1 MHSVKFFLHYGKMHS
16 QLRYGLRRYIE
27 EKFFFSQ
34 NFFVKIFVSIAQT
47 VFYCFPKWLSN
58 KWTLFETSILVL
70 KTRKRISKI
79 FTSHLM
85 AIWISSQS
93 DIAFD
98 DRTPKLL
105 LQIIRDKECII
116 WRFCQKESNKC
127 KVTAE
132 EDFLLSIESIWNRN

>member
-1 MHSVKFFLHYGKMHS
+1 MSRDIFAAILCRG
-16 QLRYGLRRYIE
+16 IE
-27 EKFFFSQ
+27 K
-34 NFFVKIFVSIAQT
+34 KDI
-47 VFYCFPKWLSN
+47 
-58 KWTLFETSILVL
+58 
-70 KTRKRISKI
+70 KRIWNI

-98 DRTPKLL
+98 DRTPQLL

-116 WRFCQKESNKC
+116 WRFCQKEINKS

-132 EDFLLSIESIWNRN
+132 EDFLLSIESIWNRNESQF